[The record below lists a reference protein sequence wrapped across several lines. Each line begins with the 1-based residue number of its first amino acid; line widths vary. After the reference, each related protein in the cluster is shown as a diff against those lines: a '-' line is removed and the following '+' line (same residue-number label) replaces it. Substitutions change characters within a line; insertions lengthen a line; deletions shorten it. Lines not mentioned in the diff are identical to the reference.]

1 MRAAQKPA
9 DFDWPAVQLAYET
22 HTLTNAQICE
32 HFDITETQL
41 RYRRQ
46 NHGWISQRARVV
58 NRPELINRMMKILEQ
73 QVCRLEKP
81 MVNSVDRDIGLLST
95 ASKTLDKLIELQ
107 KDSRPSVED
116 EYEMI
121 EIREKLALRIDQHK
135 RR

>member
-1 MRAAQKPA
+1 MRTAQKPA
-9 DFDWPAVQLAYET
+9 DFDWSAVQLAYET

-32 HFDITETQL
+32 HFDITGAQL

-73 QVCRLEKP
+73 QVCILEKP
-81 MVNSVDRDIGLLST
+81 MVNNVDRDIGLLST

>member
-1 MRAAQKPA
+1 MRTAQKPA
-9 DFDWPAVQLAYET
+9 DFDWSAVQLAYET

-32 HFDITETQL
+32 HFDITGAQL